1 MRKCP
6 AGAEFAAVHIVG
18 EAYERRD
25 AAGIPPPPSSLL
37 EADTL
42 AGLSVIYQQGLHEFL
57 DLNAGRGWSGDQILP
72 SGAQVNVPDP
82 GFAPLLAAWLSAQV
96 LVDSALTDHERV
108 TALQWLVPIA
118 VRDVTCLDAVPARLV
133 LACPELDQASLEH
146 IKHLGTRNTA
156 DTPQDFNLPGVPK
169 LLA

>member
-1 MRKCP
+1 MP
-6 AGAEFAAVHIVG
+6 
-18 EAYERRD
+18 D
-25 AAGIPPPPSSLL
+25 S
-37 EADTL
+37 
-42 AGLSVIYQQGLHEFL
+42 FL
-57 DLNAGRGWSGDQILP
+57 DLNADRGWSGDQVLP

-108 TALQWLVPIA
+108 KALQWLVPIA
-118 VRDVTCLDAVPARLV
+118 VRDVTCLDAVLARLV
-133 LACPELDQASLEH
+133 LACPELDQASLEQ
-146 IKHLGTRNTA
+146 IQQLGTRNMA